1 MKSIHKNG
9 DDLNRTKARQTNE
22 IRMKSHLRF
31 IIGKYVALY

>member
-1 MKSIHKNG
+1 MKSIHKNR
-9 DDLNRTKARQTNE
+9 DNMNRTKSRQTNE